1 MDTILETLVQTIR
14 AQQQKLDTIAQKL
27 QDLNIG
33 GGGSGSATIADYQS
47 GKTYERNTLVVDTG
61 TETVYRVLG
70 QYTSVDIETDKA
82 NGNLK
87 LVGWENGIVAF
98 DGPPTQSEIET
109 LPENS
114 LVVVYSPSDD
124 PYHPQ
129 SN

>member
-14 AQQQKLDTIAQKL
+14 DQQQKLDTIAQKL
-27 QDLNIG
+27 QSLNIG
-33 GGGSGSATIADYQS
+33 GGGGGNATISDYQS

-70 QYTSVDIETDKA
+70 HYVSIDVETDIQ

-87 LVGWENGIVAF
+87 LVGWENSIVAF
-98 DGPPTQSEIET
+98 ADPPTQRQIEA
-109 LPENS
+109 LPENT
-114 LVVVYSPSDD
+114 LVVVYSKSDD